1 MNGLIGKLK
10 WAIVLSTEI
19 AESLEH
25 IIENKKSTDVEAMD
39 QLLLDVNVLINF
51 LRSAKLVEAVTEC
64 QKRNTSAA
72 CHFQEA
78 YRKVMPK

>member
-1 MNGLIGKLK
+1 
-10 WAIVLSTEI
+10 
-19 AESLEH
+19 
-25 IIENKKSTDVEAMD
+25 MD